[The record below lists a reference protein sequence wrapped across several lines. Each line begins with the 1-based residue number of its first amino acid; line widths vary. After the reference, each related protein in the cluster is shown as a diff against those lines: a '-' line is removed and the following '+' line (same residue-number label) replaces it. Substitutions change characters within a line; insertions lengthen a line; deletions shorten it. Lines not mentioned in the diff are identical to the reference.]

1 MYILYDHG
9 FFLCVKILIY
19 KGDMTTENKWSVDR
33 NLLIYV

>member
-1 MYILYDHG
+1 MYILYDHT

-19 KGDMTTENKWSVDR
+19 NGDMTTGNKRSVDH